1 MQLKELLILCGGIS
15 LALSSGLTMAD
26 ELKVVDVNAVNL
38 QDLEADGYVLI
49 ENKTFKRRDPN
60 LFPTSDKV
68 KIESLG
74 EKLNADLAVINTTY
88 KYTVK
93 AIRDK
98 TSATPDDL
106 SANIKSFVDYKVY
119 DVSVS
124 YYKKVS

>member
-1 MQLKELLILCGGIS
+1 MHLKKLLILCGGIS

-26 ELKVVDVNAVNL
+26 ELKVVDINAVNL
-38 QDLEADGYVLI
+38 QDLAVDGYVLI
-49 ENKTFKRRDPN
+49 ENKTFKRREPN

-74 EKLNADLAVINTTY
+74 QKLNADLAVLNTTY

-98 TSATPDDL
+98 KSSTHEDMS
-106 SANIKSFVDYKVY
+106 NIKSFTDYKVY

>member
-1 MQLKELLILCGGIS
+1 MLELEENLNKLHQLKI
-15 LALSSGLTMAD
+15 
-26 ELKVVDVNAVNL
+26 
-38 QDLEADGYVLI
+38 
-49 ENKTFKRRDPN
+49 
-60 LFPTSDKV
+60 

-74 EKLNADLAVINTTY
+74 HKLNADLAVLNTTY

-98 TSATPDDL
+98 KSSTHEDMS
-106 SANIKSFVDYKVY
+106 NIKSFIDYKVY

>member
-1 MQLKELLILCGGIS
+1 MHLKKLLILCGGIS

-26 ELKVVDVNAVNL
+26 ELKVVDINAVNL
-38 QDLEADGYVLI
+38 QDLAADGYVLI
-49 ENKTFKRRDPN
+49 ENKTFKRREPN

-68 KIESLG
+68 KKESLG
-74 EKLNADLAVINTTY
+74 QKLNADLAVLNTTY

-93 AIRDK
+93 AICDK
-98 TSATPDDL
+98 KSSTHEDMS
-106 SANIKSFVDYKVY
+106 NIKSFIDYKVY

>member
-1 MQLKELLILCGGIS
+1 MHLKKLLILCGGIS

-26 ELKVVDVNAVNL
+26 ELKVVDINAVNL
-38 QDLEADGYVLI
+38 QDLAADGYVLI
-49 ENKTFKRRDPN
+49 ENKTFKRREPN

-74 EKLNADLAVINTTY
+74 QKLNADLAVLNTTY

-98 TSATPDDL
+98 KSSTHEDMSI
-106 SANIKSFVDYKVY
+106 IKSCSDYKVY

>member
-1 MQLKELLILCGGIS
+1 MHLKKLLILCGGIS

-26 ELKVVDVNAVNL
+26 ELKVVDINAVNL
-38 QDLEADGYVLI
+38 QDLAADGYYVLI

-74 EKLNADLAVINTTY
+74 QKINADLAVLNTTY

-98 TSATPDDL
+98 KSSTHEDMS
-106 SANIKSFVDYKVY
+106 NIKSFTDYKVY

>member
-1 MQLKELLILCGGIS
+1 MHLKKLLILCGGIS

-26 ELKVVDVNAVNL
+26 ELKVVDINAVNL
-38 QDLEADGYVLI
+38 QDLAVDGYVLI
-49 ENKTFKRRDPN
+49 ENKTFKRREPN

-68 KIESLG
+68 KKESLG
-74 EKLNADLAVINTTY
+74 QKLNADLAVLNTTY

-98 TSATPDDL
+98 KSSTHEDMS
-106 SANIKSFVDYKVY
+106 NIKSFIDYKVY

>member
-1 MQLKELLILCGGIS
+1 MHLKKLLILCGGIS

-26 ELKVVDVNAVNL
+26 ELKVVDINAVNL
-38 QDLEADGYVLI
+38 QDLAADGYVLI

-74 EKLNADLAVINTTY
+74 QKINADLAVLNTTY

-98 TSATPDDL
+98 KSSTHEDMS
-106 SANIKSFVDYKVY
+106 NIKSFTDYKVY